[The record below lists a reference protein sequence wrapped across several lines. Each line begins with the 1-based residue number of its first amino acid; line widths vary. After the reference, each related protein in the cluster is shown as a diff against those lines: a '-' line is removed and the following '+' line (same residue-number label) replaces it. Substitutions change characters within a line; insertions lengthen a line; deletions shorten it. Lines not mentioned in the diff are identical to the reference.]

1 MNADNLR
8 PIVQATCRAKGLALA
23 VLLVPLGLVP
33 AALAQDYSEA
43 PILAEQVAAG
53 ELPAVADRL
62 PDEPFV
68 VGPGVIVLEENLDWE
83 PGQYGGTLR
92 TAHSIPEVNNDVIIM
107 LNEHLFMAPGISVD
121 GIRPNILRAFEANED
136 NTFFTFHL
144 REGLK
149 WSDGVPV
156 TTEDIR
162 FMYEDVYLNEELTPS
177 FPAKFR
183 TGGSPTGDIVDLQI
197 VDDYTF
203 TMAFTEPYGS
213 LLSELTIK
221 GWSGYT
227 DIMQP
232 AHHLKQFHIDYTSLD
247 EMRADLNA
255 ANLGDEWWTLFT
267 AKNCDNW
274 SLTLAKC
281 IGFPAL
287 YPWLRVES
295 GAPGIMQFA
304 RNPYYFKVDTTGQQL
319 PYIDEVISVLV
330 EDTDM
335 VNLNVL
341 TGDVDLLREATA
353 LLKLPLYKEN
363 EESGGFQVGL
373 LDNHVT
379 PAALFLNYTFE
390 DPVWREVVGNLEF
403 RRALNLSINR
413 QEIIDNI
420 YFGLAELP
428 QHVPGDYDVE
438 EANRILDSIGMDQR
452 DGNGFRLSPSGEP
465 FTIRLAAAN
474 FNPDTLPVSELLV
487 EHFKVIGIDATMNV
501 MDSGA
506 AFELYD
512 TNKAA
517 AFVIHSATPLWAD
530 NLWNDYMP
538 GWRWAKAWQ
547 VWHDTA
553 GAEGEEPAAFVQRI
567 YELAE
572 GRIGALPGSDEDK
585 ALYAEIRQIHY
596 DNLIFLN
603 VAEQV
608 RYALVTNADLGNVPH
623 AGQAIGGNN
632 SGEQFFYR
640 TPQ

>member
-1 MNADNLR
+1 MWSC
-8 PIVQATCRAKGLALA
+8 Q
-23 VLLVPLGLVP
+23 
-33 AALAQDYSEA
+33 
-43 PILAEQVAAG
+43 
-53 ELPAVADRL
+53 
-62 PDEPFV
+62 
-68 VGPGVIVLEENLDWE
+68 
-83 PGQYGGTLR
+83 TLR
-92 TAHSIPEVNNDVIIM
+92 GPPA
-107 LNEHLFMAPGISVD
+107 
-121 GIRPNILRAFEANED
+121 
-136 NTFFTFHL
+136 
-144 REGLK
+144 
-149 WSDGVPV
+149 
-156 TTEDIR
+156 
-162 FMYEDVYLNEELTPS
+162 S
-177 FPAKFR
+177 F
-183 TGGSPTGDIVDLQI
+183 S
-197 VDDYTF
+197 
-203 TMAFTEPYGS
+203 
-213 LLSELTIK
+213 
-221 GWSGYT
+221 
-227 DIMQP
+227 
-232 AHHLKQFHIDYTSLD
+232 
-247 EMRADLNA
+247 
-255 ANLGDEWWTLFT
+255 
-267 AKNCDNW
+267 
-274 SLTLAKC
+274 
-281 IGFPAL
+281 
-287 YPWLRVES
+287 
-295 GAPGIMQFA
+295 
-304 RNPYYFKVDTTGQQL
+304 
-319 PYIDEVISVLV
+319 
-330 EDTDM
+330 
-335 VNLNVL
+335 
-341 TGDVDLLREATA
+341 ATA
-353 LLKLPLYKEN
+353 ATIGCRVRLRSASLSSQMLIRWTKG
-363 EESGGFQVGL
+363 SACWFA
-373 LDNHVT
+373 LDAGSRSSRISRH
-379 PAALFLNYTFE
+379 ASRY
-390 DPVWREVVGNLEF
+390 
-403 RRALNLSINR
+403 
-413 QEIIDNI
+413 
-420 YFGLAELP
+420 
-428 QHVPGDYDVE
+428 VPGDYDVE